1 MEKKKVGLGV
11 ILVIVLVIGGVIGAS
26 VMLKGKSDDKSDVIP
41 SDNVDDERVE
51 IKLDYND
58 VDYAFEF
65 LKLEKRSENIV
76 YSPLSIKYALNML
89 NEGANG
95 ETKAQIENVIG
106 DSEFIKHN
114 NIDKVLSLANA
125 VYIRDDYERFVKE
138 DYKERLIKKYNAEI
152 KIDEFKDANNV
163 NKWIEDKTMG
173 QIKNMLGDKV
183 VQNSDT
189 QMLLINALALNMAW
203 KEEFADKDTFGDT
216 FYLDDESSMI
226 ATMMSRE
233 SKSDNVAYY
242 KDKKVTVLTMDL
254 KKYQDEEMEF
264 MIIMPNEKLYNYV
277 KNFRADD
284 LEKIVNNLMLASK
297 SKYGLKILVPKFSFD
312 YDLDLKKNLKALG
325 IKDAFD
331 ADLADFSNMS
341 SSSTPLWVSEA
352 LHKANIDFSEEG
364 VKAAAV
370 TVMIMNES
378 SSAIDENKPIEIKID
393 KPFMYLIKSKKSNEI
408 WFVGTVYKPNL
419 WEQDKE
425 AYGY

>member
-1 MEKKKVGLGV
+1 MEKKKLGLGV

-26 VMLKGKSDDKSDVIP
+26 IMLKGKSDGKSDVIP

-65 LKLEKRSENIV
+65 LKLEKRLENIV

-95 ETKAQIENVIG
+95 ETKVQIENVIG
-106 DSEFIKHN
+106 DSEFIKHS

-125 VYIRDDYERFVKE
+125 VFIRDDYERFVKE

-152 KIDEFKDANNV
+152 KIDEFRDANNV

-189 QMLLINALALNMAW
+189 QMLLINALALDMAW

-216 FYLDDESSMI
+216 FNLDDGSSMM
-226 ATMMSRE
+226 ATMMNRE

-242 KDKKVTVLTMDL
+242 KDKKLTALTMDL

-264 MIIMPNEKLYNYV
+264 MIIMPNEKLDNYV

-284 LEKIVNNLMLASK
+284 LEKIVNNLTLASK
-297 SKYGLKILVPKFSFD
+297 SKYGVKILVPKFSFD
-312 YDLDLKKNLKALG
+312 YALDLKKDLKALG

-341 SSSTPLWVSEA
+341 SSSTPLWVNDA

-378 SSAIDENKPIEIKID
+378 SSAIDENKPTEIKID